1 MSLSPE
7 ILSDLAAILAENGLT
22 MGCIYVTT
30 IAREPL
36 LCRIAW
42 DQPGEPLVSV
52 PVKQAALTDAT
63 GLRNAAETFLK
74 AWRRR
79 KSAARQKPPH
89 SPDGGRFVP
98 RNPKPE
104 GRVG

>member
-52 PVKQAALTDAT
+52 PVKQAALTDPK

-74 AWRRR
+74 AWQRR
-79 KSAARQKPPH
+79 KSAGRKKT
-89 SPDGGRFVP
+89 SDTPDGGRFVP

-104 GRVG
+104 V